1 MKLNNK
7 ILTELLNQA
16 KKTALKNNCVN
27 DSNFSVSAALLT
39 KSGKIYTGHNIE
51 NFGIQSTCSERTVFT
66 KALSEGEKEFVAILV
81 IAYPKAEQKFTS
93 AWPCGYCREFMSSF
107 LGSEF
112 LIYTIDDNE
121 NFIEEK
127 LGNLVPL
134 KDLSKNL
141 NYKLDENIN
150 LQNNVSLG
158 KNIEELKKQTNQS
171 ELKILLE
178 EAKKASQNTNLY
190 FQKEGAALLVSN
202 EQCERKLFTGATQTD
217 NNGSIIRAPKVALL
231 KALSEGFY
239 KFDKILILKYENEK
253 IEELWMSYDVIQ
265 LFLQYTLLDFKILT
279 IDNELNVKETTI
291 REVLPYPFEFEK

>member
-1 MKLNNK
+1 MKLNNN
-7 ILTELLNQA
+7 ILIEMLTQA
-16 KKTALKNNCVN
+16 KQTALKNNCVN

-51 NFGIQSTCSERTVFT
+51 NFGIQSTCSERTVFA
-66 KALSEGEKEFVAILV
+66 KALSEGEIEFVAILV
-81 IAYPKAEQKFTS
+81 IAYPKIEKKFTS
-93 AWPCGYCREFMSSF
+93 VWPCGYCREFMSSF
-107 LGSEF
+107 LGNEF

-121 NFIEEK
+121 NFLEEK

-134 KDLSKNL
+134 KDLLKNPNYQL
-141 NYKLDENIN
+141 NENIE
-150 LQNNVSLG
+150 LQNNILVG

-202 EQCERKLFTGATQTD
+202 EQGEMKLYTGATQTD

-231 KALSEGFY
+231 KALSEGFN

-265 LFLQYTLLDFKILT
+265 LFLQYTSLDFKILT

-291 REVLPYPFEFEK
+291 SEVLPYQFKFDK

>member
-7 ILTELLNQA
+7 ILNEMLKQA
-16 KKTALKNNCVN
+16 KKTALKNDCVN

-51 NFGIQSTCSERTVFT
+51 NFGIQATCSERTTFT
-66 KALSEGEKEFVAILV
+66 KALSEGEKEFIAILV
-81 IAYPKAEQKFTS
+81 IAYPKAEKKFTS

-121 NFIEEK
+121 NFLEEK

-134 KDLSKNL
+134 KDFSKKT
-141 NYKLDENIN
+141 NYQLDENIKLRN
-150 LQNNVSLG
+150 DILVG
-158 KNIEELKKQTNQS
+158 KNIEELKKQYNQN
-171 ELKILLE
+171 ELKVLLE
-178 EAKKASQNTNLY
+178 EAKKAAQNTNFY
-190 FQKEGAALLVSN
+190 FQKEGAALITHN
-202 EQCERKLFTGATQTD
+202 EQGETKLYTGATQTD

-231 KALSEGFY
+231 KALTEGFN
-239 KFDKILILKYENEK
+239 KFDKILILKYENEI

-265 LFLQYTLLDFKILT
+265 LFLQYTSLDFKILT
-279 IDNELNVKETTI
+279 IDNELNIKETTI

>member
-1 MKLNNK
+1 MENK
-7 ILTELLNQA
+7 DLINLAIEA
-16 KKTALKNNCVN
+16 KKNAHVPYSHFKVG
-27 DSNFSVSAALLT
+27 AALLT

-178 EAKKASQNTNLY
+178 EAKKASKNTNLY

-202 EQCERKLFTGATQTD
+202 EQCQTKLFTGASQTD

-265 LFLQYTLLDFKILT
+265 LFLQYTSLDFKILT

-291 REVLPYPFEFEK
+291 KEVLPYPFEFEK